1 MRIPSAFLVLLLVGC
16 AAATTDEERRLA
28 VDEASL
34 VPVELASVAIVPLTG
49 TPVVLLRDPDQ
60 GRTVPIFIGA
70 EQAHAIVIAQRG
82 IATPRPMTHDLTVN
96 LLDAMGGRLER
107 VIVDELRDGTY
118 FGALEIKTAD
128 STVLVDTRPS
138 DGLALAVRT
147 GARIL
152 VAPAV
157 LEAGADIPY
166 RSLGGDDVV
175 TALGITVMPAQAEV
189 REALGLPDQP
199 GVLVSSVRGLAG
211 AAGIQPGALIVA
223 VNGIPPDSPLA
234 FLDLVNATE
243 RGAQTSLRFWLNGD
257 FSVVELPTDLATPP
271 AQRRDSL

>member
-1 MRIPSAFLVLLLVGC
+1 
-16 AAATTDEERRLA
+16 
-28 VDEASL
+28 
-34 VPVELASVAIVPLTG
+34 VELASVAIVPLTG
-49 TPVVLLRDPDQ
+49 TPVALLRDPEQ

-70 EQAHAIVIAQRG
+70 EQARAIVIAQRG
-82 IATPRPMTHDLTVN
+82 IAAPRPMTHDLAVN

-118 FGALEIKTAD
+118 FGALEIKTGD
-128 STVLVDTRPS
+128 STILVDTRPS

-147 GARIL
+147 GARIV

-157 LEAGADIPY
+157 LEAGSDIPY

-175 TALGITVMPAQAEV
+175 TALGITVMQARAEV
-189 REALGLPDQP
+189 REALELPDQP

-243 RGAQTSLRFWLNGD
+243 RGAQTSLRFWLNGA